1 MSYEVSY
8 LPQAEQDLIDI
19 LAYGI
24 ENWGEQLAESMY
36 LKITDQLE
44 TLYFSPNRTKKKGS
58 LGTREMLIVDSPYR
72 AIIHIDEIRFP
83 IFSESIIID
92 GIAVILRSYIY
103 SSGSEITHWM
113 VAPAMAKKHLAGL
126 AAKRQSQ
133 NLMSETDAQ

>member
-58 LGTREMLIVDSPYR
+58 LGTREMLISDSPYR
-72 AIIHIDEIRFP
+72 AIIQIDEEAKRVF
-83 IFSESIIID
+83 
-92 GIAVILRSYIY
+92 ILRILHTSRNI
-103 SSGSEITHWM
+103 
-113 VAPAMAKKHLAGL
+113 
-126 AAKRQSQ
+126 
-133 NLMSETDAQ
+133 

>member
-44 TLYFSPNRTKKKGS
+44 TLYFRQTVLRK
-58 LGTREMLIVDSPYR
+58 R
-72 AIIHIDEIRFP
+72 A
-83 IFSESIIID
+83 
-92 GIAVILRSYIY
+92 V
-103 SSGSEITHWM
+103 
-113 VAPAMAKKHLAGL
+113 
-126 AAKRQSQ
+126 
-133 NLMSETDAQ
+133 

>member
-24 ENWGEQLAESMY
+24 ENWAEQLAESMY

-72 AIIHIDEIRFP
+72 AIIHIDEEKKQVF
-83 IFSESIIID
+83 
-92 GIAVILRSYIY
+92 ILRILHTSRNI
-103 SSGSEITHWM
+103 
-113 VAPAMAKKHLAGL
+113 
-126 AAKRQSQ
+126 
-133 NLMSETDAQ
+133 

>member
-36 LKITDQLE
+36 LKITAQLE
-44 TLYFSPNRTKKKGS
+44 TLYFSPNRTKQKGS

-72 AIIHIDEIRFP
+72 AIIQIDEEKKQVF
-83 IFSESIIID
+83 
-92 GIAVILRSYIY
+92 ILRILHTSRNI
-103 SSGSEITHWM
+103 
-113 VAPAMAKKHLAGL
+113 
-126 AAKRQSQ
+126 
-133 NLMSETDAQ
+133 

>member
-58 LGTREMLIVDSPYR
+58 LGTREILIVDRPYD
-72 AIIHIDEIRFP
+72 AIIHIDE
-83 IFSESIIID
+83 EKKKNII
-92 GIAVILRSYIY
+92 
-103 SSGSEITHWM
+103 
-113 VAPAMAKKHLAGL
+113 
-126 AAKRQSQ
+126 
-133 NLMSETDAQ
+133 

>member
-58 LGTREMLIVDSPYR
+58 LGTREMLISDSPYR
-72 AIIHIDEIRFP
+72 AIIHIDE
-83 IFSESIIID
+83 EKKQ
-92 GIAVILRSYIY
+92 VYILRILHTSRNI
-103 SSGSEITHWM
+103 
-113 VAPAMAKKHLAGL
+113 
-126 AAKRQSQ
+126 
-133 NLMSETDAQ
+133 

>member
-8 LPQAEQDLIDI
+8 LPQAEQDLIEI

-58 LGTREMLIVDSPYR
+58 LGTREMLISDSPYR
-72 AIIHIDEIRFP
+72 AIIQIDEDAKRVF
-83 IFSESIIID
+83 
-92 GIAVILRSYIY
+92 ILRILHTSRNI
-103 SSGSEITHWM
+103 
-113 VAPAMAKKHLAGL
+113 
-126 AAKRQSQ
+126 
-133 NLMSETDAQ
+133 

>member
-58 LGTREMLIVDSPYR
+58 LGTREMLISDSPYR
-72 AIIHIDEIRFP
+72 AIIHIDEEKKQVF
-83 IFSESIIID
+83 
-92 GIAVILRSYIY
+92 ILRILHTSRNI
-103 SSGSEITHWM
+103 
-113 VAPAMAKKHLAGL
+113 
-126 AAKRQSQ
+126 
-133 NLMSETDAQ
+133 